1 MSNRKIYQIDL
12 KPLDVFFFGG
22 EQHFGE
28 GDETNYFV
36 RSNFYPQ
43 QSGVLGMLRHQ
54 LLIQNNCIPITKDNM
69 TKASDLIGGESY
81 NIGGNSISFG
91 AILNISPLFISKE
104 SKLLFPEASEYY
116 INKKNAPNE
125 LTMISLDTP
134 NGQTLIYPERKSEYV
149 ISVGKN
155 YLGKYEIK
163 ELLVSKQGEKLYYK
177 YERDFESKDSLP
189 ANGIFIETGK
199 PGIQKSL
206 RKQKGQKDQGFY
218 KQYSWRFPS
227 NVCFTFFVEIDR
239 DIAKTFESG
248 RIMLGGE
255 KSAFHMV
262 VKEYTETFSPFDE
275 SSAFYSGLYDRPHQS
290 LNKIVCLSDCIA
302 SDELANKLVF
312 MTNTMVD
319 FRNSRTKIGRT
330 SNYNRMSTEKKDE
343 ITSFDSPT
351 RSLKYQLI
359 KRGSVLWVD
368 DQNLGYVENHLKQ
381 PQHRAIGY
389 NYFKTI
395 QK

>member
-28 GDETNYFV
+28 EDEKNYFV

-125 LTMISLDTP
+125 LTMISPDMP
-134 NGQTLIYPERKSEYV
+134 DGQTLIYPERKSEYV

-206 RKQKGQKDQGFY
+206 RKQKGLKDQGFY
-218 KQYSWRFPS
+218 KQYSWSFPS
-227 NVCFTFFVEIDR
+227 NVCFTFFAEIDH

-262 VKEYTETFSPFDE
+262 VKEYTEAFSPFDE

-319 FRNSRTKIGRT
+319 YRNSRTKVGRT

-368 DQNLGYVENHLKQ
+368 DPDLAYVEKHLKQ

-395 QK
+395 LK